1 MHIFMVE
8 NSMSNNPLSGY
19 FRQPAIYITLPSG
32 GKYWPNETLEMPET
46 GELPVYP
53 MTAIDEITYR
63 TPDALFNGDAVVRV
77 IQSCIPA
84 IKNAWGAPA
93 ADMDAILTGIRI
105 ASYGHAMDID
115 TKCPNC
121 SEEST
126 FSLDLR
132 HVVDSFRFP
141 QYDKTLSAGDLEV
154 HFKPLNYKQ
163 TTKNGI
169 TRFEEEKLLS
179 VIESAEISEEEKLK
193 LITDAYKKVSTLGV
207 QAVEQAI
214 HYIKTPDTTVSER
227 EHIAEFLGNCDK
239 KLFDAIRDRVVSLNE
254 ETQLKPL
261 TITCDKCEHKWEQP
275 FTLDMSNF
283 FG

>member
-1 MHIFMVE
+1 MVG
-8 NSMSNNPLSGY
+8 NSMPNNPLSGY

-32 GKYWPNETLEMPET
+32 GKYWPNGTLDMPET

-105 ASYGHAMDID
+105 ASYGHSMDID

-121 SEEST
+121 GEEST

-132 HVVDSFRFP
+132 QVVDGLQFP
-141 QYDKTLSAGDLEV
+141 DYTKVLGAGDLEIY
-154 HFKPLNYKQ
+154 FKPLTYQ
-163 TTKNGI
+163 QATKNSV
-169 TRFEEEKLLS
+169 TRFEEEKLMT
-179 VIESAEISEEEKLK
+179 VIESAEISEDEKLK
-193 LITDAYKKVSTLGV
+193 LITEAYKKVSTLGV

-214 HYIKTPDTTVSER
+214 HYIKTPDQNVSER
-227 EHIAEFLGNCDK
+227 EHIREFLNNCDK
-239 KLFDAIRDRVVSLNE
+239 KLYDAIRDRVVNLNT

-261 TITCDKCEHKWEQP
+261 LVTCDKCNHNWEQP

-283 FG
+283 FE